1 MDYHFIAF
9 YRLYHNNLFRIIRIL
24 IPIILTLVIIID
36 NSTHISPTFFLALF
50 NIFVMIEIFYRYK
63 ISFIQSKKLVTEL
76 EEKDALLAM
85 TFPALSSMHASSKAY
100 GVIKD
105 MLRIPQ
111 VRFFLQ
117 RAAISPKELVK
128 NDLGNALLPQEAYK
142 LVRSINGKRITTT
155 DLLASYLLI
164 SEAETKLLFDKRLKL
179 EDVQEILRWTRLAYP
194 QEEVH
199 EDFHIEANGG
209 GLGESLV
216 IGWTPETKNYTRN
229 FTSSLAERDVSIRGR
244 EKEYELIKGVLSK
257 PEDNNLVLIGEA
269 GVGKE
274 RLVRKLALDSY
285 SGRINGELISKTIL
299 ELLVGTLLAGATTQ
313 GELQSR
319 IEAIIAEVSHAHNI
333 ILYIPD
339 FQNMIGGGTFS
350 LDLSGALA
358 PYLKN
363 GNLPIIASMTEG
375 AYKTYLERSSLNQLF
390 SPINICEVDS
400 GIAKFMIM
408 EKSQEIEKKSS
419 VIITYSA
426 LVEAV
431 KYADRY
437 SQSMVLP
444 GSAIALLS
452 DAVSGASLADSPI
465 YSDSK
470 KRLLEGEAVIK
481 LVEQKTKIAL
491 SEPTL
496 EEKNLLLHLEDV
508 LHQHI
513 VGQDAAVHVLS
524 EAMRR
529 LRVGIDNRERPISF
543 LFLGPTGVGK
553 TETAKTLANT
563 YFGGES
569 TIIRLDM
576 SEYAD
581 GEAQRVLLGSLP
593 GQGEERGELT
603 EKVRDHP
610 YSLIL
615 LDEFEKAHTSIRD
628 LFLQVLE
635 DGRLTDNK
643 GRTIS
648 FINTIIIATSNAG
661 SEFIH
666 KAIGEGRIIDKQF
679 ENDLSEYL
687 QEQKIFKPELLNRFD
702 AVVTFQPLSEIEVT
716 KITGILLNDLR
727 KKLLEKDITLEIDD
741 KVLAKVSMDAY
752 SKEMGARP
760 IRRYIQDTLEELLS
774 QKLLSSQVKRGD
786 SVRLKVDKDGS
797 FILS

>member
-1 MDYHFIAF
+1 MGNFSH
-9 YRLYHNNLFRIIRIL
+9 
-24 IPIILTLVIIID
+24 
-36 NSTHISPTFFLALF
+36 SSPTFFLALF

-63 ISFIQSKKLVTEL
+63 ISLVQSKKIVPEV
-76 EEKDALLAM
+76 EEKDALHVMSLQ
-85 TFPALSSMHASSKAY
+85 ALSSMHASSLAY
-100 GVIKD
+100 DVVKD
-105 MLRIPQ
+105 LLRYPQ
-111 VRFFLQ
+111 VHFFLE
-117 RAAISPKELVK
+117 RAAISPQELVK
-128 NDLGNALLPQEAYK
+128 NDLGNALLPQEAYS
-142 LVRSINGKRITTT
+142 LVRSINGKRIITV
-155 DLLASYLLI
+155 DILASYLLL
-164 SEAETKLLFDKRLKL
+164 SEEKTQLLFNKKLKPK
-179 EDVQEILRWTRLAYP
+179 DILAILQWTRLIYP
-194 QEEVH
+194 QEEEH
-199 EDFHIEANGG
+199 QRFHIEGNGG

-229 FTSSLAERDVSIRGR
+229 FTNSLTEHDVSIVGR
-244 EKEYELIKGVLSK
+244 EKEYELIKEVLSK
-257 PEDNNLVLIGEA
+257 QENNNLVLVGEA

-274 RLVRKLALDSY
+274 QLIQKLALDSY
-285 SGRINGELISKTIL
+285 SGRIHRGLASKTIL

-313 GELQSR
+313 GDLQAR
-319 IEAIIAEVSHAHNI
+319 IEAIIAEVSHAQNI

-363 GNLPIIASMTEG
+363 GTIPIIASMTEG

-390 SPINICEVDS
+390 SPIKIAEVNEDL
-400 GIAKFMIM
+400 AQLMVM
-408 EKSQEIEKKSS
+408 EKTQEIEKKSS
-419 VIITYSA
+419 VIVTYSA
-426 LVEAV
+426 LVESV
-431 KYADRY
+431 RYADRY

-452 DAVSGASLADSPI
+452 DAVSGVLLTDAPI
-465 YSDSK
+465 YPQSK
-470 KRLLEGEAVIK
+470 RRLLERDAVVK

-491 SEPTL
+491 SEPTQ
-496 EEKNLLLHLEDV
+496 EEKSLLLHLEDV
-508 LHQHI
+508 LHNHI
-513 VGQDAAVHVLS
+513 IGQDAAVHVLS

-529 LRVGIDNRERPISF
+529 LRVGIEDRKRPISF

-563 YFGGES
+563 YFGGEA
-569 TIIRLDM
+569 TMIRFDM

-581 GEAQRVLLGSLP
+581 EEGQRRLLGSLP

-603 EKVRDHP
+603 EQIRDHP

-628 LFLQVLE
+628 LFLQILE

-643 GRTIS
+643 GKTIS

-666 KAIGEGRIIDKQF
+666 DAITKGRIVDKQF

-687 QEQKIFKPELLNRFD
+687 QSHNIFKPELLNRFD
-702 AVVTFQPLSEIEVT
+702 AVVTFKPLTETEVHTIAGHLLSEL
-716 KITGILLNDLR
+716 K

-741 KVLAKVSMDAY
+741 AVLTKVGKEAY
-752 SKEMGARP
+752 NKEMGARP
-760 IRRYIQDTLEELLS
+760 IRRYIQDTIEDLLS
-774 QKLLSSQVKRGD
+774 QKLLTSSVTRGNH
-786 SVRLKVDKDGS
+786 VRLAVDANNS
-797 FILS
+797 FVIV